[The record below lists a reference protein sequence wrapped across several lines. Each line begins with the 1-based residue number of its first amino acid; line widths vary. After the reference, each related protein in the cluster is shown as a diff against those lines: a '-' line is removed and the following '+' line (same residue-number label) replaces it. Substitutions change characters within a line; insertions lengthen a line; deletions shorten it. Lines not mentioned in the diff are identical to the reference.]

1 MAVGM
6 VLASTVL
13 FLSVDYTVEQGD
25 TLTEIARDHDVSVS
39 ALIDANGIKN
49 PDLIRIGQ
57 VLVIPGTD
65 KYHLVGRGETLVR
78 IASAYGTSAFSVA
91 RANSLSDP
99 DRIYPGQKL
108 LIPTATRSSGGSK
121 SGGSDGES
129 EGSTNSKPA
138 RNRSGEYHIVK
149 RGETL
154 ESIAAKYKGVSADD
168 IARANGIVGG
178 RIFTGTRLFLDGP
191 GYVGGGGSGTGT
203 YEVKKGDRLGDIA
216 ARHSTTISK
225 LASMNDISDVNRIR
239 AGQALQVPGGSTW
252 VCPVKGARYFNDWGF
267 PRGKSRYHEGTDLF
281 AKYGS
286 AVRAPVSGTVELKR
300 GSLGGLQFNLHGSDG
315 IEYLGSHLD
324 SAGEK
329 GKVSAGDVIGYVGT
343 SGNAQ
348 GTSPHL
354 HFGMYLNGLAI
365 NAYPTLEA
373 NGC

>member
-57 VLVIPGTD
+57 VLVIAGTD

-191 GYVGGGGSGTGT
+191 G
-203 YEVKKGDRLGDIA
+203 
-216 ARHSTTISK
+216 
-225 LASMNDISDVNRIR
+225 
-239 AGQALQVPGGSTW
+239 
-252 VCPVKGARYFNDWGF
+252 
-267 PRGKSRYHEGTDLF
+267 
-281 AKYGS
+281 
-286 AVRAPVSGTVELKR
+286 
-300 GSLGGLQFNLHGSDG
+300 
-315 IEYLGSHLD
+315 
-324 SAGEK
+324 
-329 GKVSAGDVIGYVGT
+329 
-343 SGNAQ
+343 
-348 GTSPHL
+348 
-354 HFGMYLNGLAI
+354 
-365 NAYPTLEA
+365 
-373 NGC
+373 